1 MSLYQALYHS
11 TPFQT
16 TIGSDNPRPEGY
28 PPTLS
33 TETGTTNDLEGAYRR
48 GEEIESQVSGTDG

>member
-1 MSLYQALYHS
+1 MSLYQVLYHN
-11 TPFQT
+11 TPFQA

-33 TETGTTNDLEGAYRR
+33 IETGMTNHLEGAYRR
-48 GEEIESQVSGTDG
+48 GEAIEFQVPGTDG